1 MKDIVRIETESA
13 PQAIGPYS
21 QGICAGDFVFV
32 SGQIAIDPAT
42 SMLIDGGM
50 ASQTERV
57 IKNISAILEAAG
69 SSLYKVV
76 RCDVFLSSM
85 SNFASMNEA
94 YDKFFSGP
102 NKPVRTTVEV
112 SRLPKDA
119 LVEISA
125 IAVK

>member
-85 SNFASMNEA
+85 SNFTSMNEA
-94 YDKFFSGP
+94 YDKFFSGL

-119 LVEISA
+119 LLEISA
-125 IAVK
+125 IAMK